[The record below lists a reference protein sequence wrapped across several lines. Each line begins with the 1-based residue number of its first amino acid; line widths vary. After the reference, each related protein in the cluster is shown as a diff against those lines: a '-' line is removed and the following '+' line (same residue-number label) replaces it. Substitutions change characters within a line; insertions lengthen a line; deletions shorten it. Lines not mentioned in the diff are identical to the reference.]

1 MTLFHSYKN
10 ILILFLLLFI
20 LFYFVNGEDV
30 SISIS
35 IFS

>member
-20 LFYFVNGEDV
+20 LFSFVNGEDV